1 MIWLTV
7 KFKVLNNRQQLNHPY
22 HHAVQLNC
30 VIMLRVNLIGGV
42 SMVFTIPAEEQQL
55 IRAIL
60 AEKAEER
67 CIAHALSEAD
77 NRKEA

>member
-1 MIWLTV
+1 
-7 KFKVLNNRQQLNHPY
+7 
-22 HHAVQLNC
+22 
-30 VIMLRVNLIGGV
+30 MLRVNLIGGV
-42 SMVFTIPAEEQQL
+42 GTVFTIPAEEQQL

-77 NRKEA
+77 NRNEA

>member
-1 MIWLTV
+1 MMPRV
-7 KFKVLNNRQQLNHPY
+7 K
-22 HHAVQLNC
+22 
-30 VIMLRVNLIGGV
+30 LIGGAG
-42 SMVFTIPAEEQQL
+42 MVFTIPAEEQQL

-77 NRKEA
+77 NQNEA